1 MLEAFI
7 VTLWIEYNGKL
18 YMKEADSIT
27 RNCESTTKNLY
38 KRFEELPTM
47 KLIYHNYQN
56 LLAHGKKKRQPAAH
70 GRRRKCTGGLWMAVG

>member
-27 RNCESTTKNLY
+27 RNCESTSIKLY
-38 KRFEELPTM
+38 EKIKKIPTM
-47 KLIYHNYQN
+47 KLVAVKCDTVQSFTDRKDYFDD
-56 LLAHGKKKRQPAAH
+56 KR
-70 GRRRKCTGGLWMAVG
+70 

>member
-27 RNCESTTKNLY
+27 RNCESTTRDLY
-38 KRFEELPTM
+38 ERFEKLPNM
-47 KLIYHNYQN
+47 KLIAVKCDTVQSFTNRKEHFN
-56 LLAHGKKKRQPAAH
+56 GKR
-70 GRRRKCTGGLWMAVG
+70 